1 MTSMSEAHIGEYSTK
16 SIIVVVVSLIGLAG
30 LGGWLTDTGPWYR
43 ALQKPWFQPPD
54 FLFGPAWTTIFA
66 CLGCAAVIS
75 WNSPLV
81 TTAQRQGLLA
91 AFGLNFLLNSLWS
104 FLFFAR
110 RRPDLAL
117 IEVVAFWCSIV
128 ALIVVVR
135 PLSSTSVWLLVP
147 YLAWVSFATVLNQR
161 IVALNAPFS
170 QS

>member
-1 MTSMSEAHIGEYSTK
+1 MRIGAYTNE
-16 SIIVVVVSLIGLAG
+16 SIAVTVFSVVGLAA
-30 LGGWLTDTGPWYR
+30 LGGWITDTGPWYQ
-43 ALQKPWFQPPD
+43 ALRKPWFQPPN
-54 FLFGPAWTTIFA
+54 FLFGPAWTTIFI
-66 CLGCAAVIS
+66 CLGCAAVIA
-75 WNSPLV
+75 WNVP
-81 TTAQRQGLLA
+81 TNTAQQRLGVALA
-91 AFGLNFLLNSLWS
+91 FALNFLLNSLWS

-117 IEVVAFWCSIV
+117 IEVVVFWCSIV

-135 PLSSTSVWLLVP
+135 PLSSTAAWLLLP

>member
-1 MTSMSEAHIGEYSTK
+1 MRIASYSNESIAVTVFSM
-16 SIIVVVVSLIGLAG
+16 VGLAA

-43 ALQKPWFQPPD
+43 ALRKPWFQPPNY
-54 FLFGPAWTTIFA
+54 LFAPAWTTIFA
-66 CLGCAAVIS
+66 CVGCAAVIA
-75 WNSPLV
+75 WNAPSI
-81 TTAQRQGLLA
+81 TAQQRTGVLG
-91 AFGLNFLLNSLWS
+91 AFGLNFALNSLWS
-104 FLFFAR
+104 LLFFAK

-117 IEVVAFWCSIV
+117 IEVIVFWCSIV

-135 PLSSTSVWLLVP
+135 PLSSTAVWLLVP

>member
-1 MTSMSEAHIGEYSTK
+1 MRMAGYSNS
-16 SIIVVVVSLIGLAG
+16 SIAVVVFSVVALAA

-43 ALQKPWFQPPD
+43 NLRKPWFQPPD
-54 FLFGPAWTTIFA
+54 FLFGPAWTTIFI
-66 CLGCAAVIS
+66 CLGCAAVIT
-75 WNSPLV
+75 WNAPQITPS
-81 TTAQRQGLLA
+81 QRLA
-91 AFGLNFLLNSLWS
+91 VVVAFAINFVLNSLWS
-104 FLFFAR
+104 LLFFAR

-117 IEVVAFWCSIV
+117 IEVVLFWCSIV

-135 PLSSTSVWLLVP
+135 PLSATAVWLLVP